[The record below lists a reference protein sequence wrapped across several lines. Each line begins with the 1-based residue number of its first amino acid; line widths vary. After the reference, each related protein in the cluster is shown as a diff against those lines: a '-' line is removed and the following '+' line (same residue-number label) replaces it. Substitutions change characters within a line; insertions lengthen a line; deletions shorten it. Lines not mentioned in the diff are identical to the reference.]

1 MAVLKWFEK
10 NNAISKSFEFENYSQ
25 SIDFINSVAV
35 LAEKENHHPD
45 ILIEYCKVTIT
56 LSTHDVGGITEKD
69 YNLAKL
75 IDHIKV
81 L

>member
-1 MAVLKWFEK
+1 MSWIEINKS
-10 NNAISKSFEFENYSQ
+10 ISKSFEFENYSQ

-35 LAEKENHHPD
+35 LAEKENHHPN
-45 ILIEYCKVTIT
+45 ILIGYCKVTIT
-56 LSTHDVGGITEKD
+56 LSTHDVGDITEKD

-75 IDHIKV
+75 IDCIKD

>member
-1 MAVLKWFEK
+1 MSWIEINKS
-10 NNAISKSFEFENYSQ
+10 ISKSFEFENYSQ

-35 LAEKENHHPD
+35 LAEKENHHPN
-45 ILIEYCKVTIT
+45 ILIGYCKVTIT
-56 LSTHDVGGITEKD
+56 LSTHDIGDITEKD

-75 IDHIKV
+75 IDCIKV